1 MYDFIIQVAN
11 AMHLSYAEEI
21 CNEIADSAQKRGTGI
36 ARRSPG
42 YIEKKI
48 LENKAIIATT
58 KSGEFAGFCYIET
71 WSDGEYLANSG
82 LIVNPKFREH
92 GLAKKIKERAFK
104 HSRKMYPKAKLFG
117 LTTSLA
123 VMKINSDIG
132 YHPVTFQKLT
142 NDQEFWKGCSSC
154 VNYSILTSKNQSN
167 CLCTG
172 MLYDPEEKQ
181 RKKWNF
187 ITKSR
192 LWERFMRIKKST
204 LLTRI
209 KVL

>member
-48 LENKAIIATT
+48 LENKAVIATT
-58 KSGEFAGFCYIET
+58 KQGEFAGFCYIET

-104 HSRKMYPKAKLFG
+104 HSRKIYPKAKLFG

-142 NDQEFWKGCSSC
+142 NDQEFWSGCSSC
-154 VNYSILTSKNQSN
+154 VNYHILTSKNQSN

-172 MLYDPEEKQ
+172 MLYDPQEKQ

>member
-48 LENKAIIATT
+48 LENKAVIATT
-58 KSGEFAGFCYIET
+58 KQGEFAGFCYIET
-71 WSDGEYLANSG
+71 WSNGEYLANSG

-154 VNYSILTSKNQSN
+154 VNYHILTSKGQAN

-204 LLTRI
+204 LLTKI